1 MRRVFRR
8 NTHTRLAHQRSSTP
22 EHQRSHKPIASS
34 QVALERGIGHL
45 DDEVNFS
52 PSKRGPLHGHRPIVP
67 SLHYS
72 IAPLANSSA
81 TSRKKRWVG
90 DAPAQRGYEIM
101 VEISLSV
108 AEFYAANATSHGSPT
123 DSTSGRGPRTDDAS
137 KDVRNRRIHLVPNN
151 SPDYKTQVL

>member
-1 MRRVFRR
+1 MVEQRPFKALVVGSSPTQPNFCSILPRPGLLR
-8 NTHTRLAHQRSSTP
+8 HRLRLLQSIKTGSATGPPHP
-22 EHQRSHKPIASS
+22 ERPRPRQSPRKPR
-34 QVALERGIGHL
+34 LLRH
-45 DDEVNFS
+45 
-52 PSKRGPLHGHRPIVP
+52 
-67 SLHYS
+67 S

-151 SPDYKTQVL
+151 SPDYKTRVL